1 MRALVRLSAC
11 LLLGSSFLPTAW
23 AALGPLT
30 VHSRQGEALRADIAL
45 TTAPDGAQVASAPRA
60 FYRSAGADWLPA
72 QQQAVSMRID
82 RTADGQPVVRLAST
96 RALTDPY
103 LSLVVELSAAGQAPE
118 YRYYTV
124 LLPTTSKEPVR
135 SQGAPVEAPDAAPP
149 ARPVPDPENLPG
161 TSPAQVQQPAA
172 ASPAPMVSVAEL
184 DRIARQEYEAAQAR
198 SNGKE
203 APAVKVKAAGKP
215 APVTPVRAQDSGWQW
230 SSAAAGAAATLAVLL
245 AGGAGLLWWR
255 RRRNRPDSPS
265 GDETGASQVMT
276 ARPPE
281 PELPALPEAPAPVVA
296 AMAPVMAE
304 PAVLEADLSAASS
317 EAALAEALASAEAM
331 AEAAPHP
338 AEVPAPVVAAAEPM
352 LENYE
357 FHDADD
363 GAAVLSA
370 TPEAVPAPA
379 PAVMSLDMDM
389 DAIFGDAVEPVA
401 APSPV
406 EVAAPVAAQEEDLLA
421 AMMEDIHPPAAPETL
436 AEPEPAPAVEA
447 EKEEPVAID
456 QDSIDDLLAG
466 FSTPA
471 PSVPPAVMGPPPPE
485 PEPPVEEPEPEPE
498 PKAEP
503 SLLEFDF
510 PLEEIQPAPAPL
522 PSDTNGMEL
531 DFDNML
537 DGDPLDTKLALAR
550 VYLDMGDGEGAR
562 EIVEEVLQAGSEA
575 QRAEARKLLAG
586 MASAG

>member
-296 AMAPVMAE
+296 AMAP
-304 PAVLEADLSAASS
+304 
-317 EAALAEALASAEAM
+317 
-331 AEAAPHP
+331 
-338 AEVPAPVVAAAEPM
+338 
-352 LENYE
+352 
-357 FHDADD
+357 
-363 GAAVLSA
+363 
-370 TPEAVPAPA
+370 
-379 PAVMSLDMDM
+379 
-389 DAIFGDAVEPVA
+389 
-401 APSPV
+401 
-406 EVAAPVAAQEEDLLA
+406 
-421 AMMEDIHPPAAPETL
+421 AAPETP

-466 FSTPA
+466 FSTPG
-471 PSVPPAVMGPPPPE
+471 PSVPPAVMEPPPPE
-485 PEPPVEEPEPEPE
+485 PEPPVEEPEPEPEPE

>member
-45 TTAPDGAQVASAPRA
+45 TAAPDGAQVASAPRA

-72 QQQAVSMRID
+72 QQQAVSMRIE
-82 RTADGQPVVRLAST
+82 RTANGQAVVRLAST
-96 RALTDPY
+96 KALADPY

-124 LLPTTSKEPVR
+124 LLPSTAKEPVS

-161 TSPAQVQQPAA
+161 TSQAQVQQPAA
-172 ASPAPMVSVAEL
+172 SSPAPMVSVAEL

-198 SNGKE
+198 SGGKGSPE
-203 APAVKVKAAGKP
+203 AKAAVPAGKP
-215 APVTPVRAQDSGWQW
+215 APAASVAADESGWQW
-230 SSAAAGAAATLAVLL
+230 SSAVAGAAATLAVLL
-245 AGGAGLLWWR
+245 AAGAGLLWWR
-255 RRRNRPDSPS
+255 QRRNKTEAAPA
-265 GDETGASQVMT
+265 DEQGGGGQVMT

-281 PELPALPEAPAPVVA
+281 PEPASLPEVPAPAPVVPVA
-296 AMAPVMAE
+296 APVMAE
-304 PAVLEADLSAASS
+304 PAILEADLSAASS

-331 AEAAPHP
+331 VEAAPHP
-338 AEVPAPVVAAAEPM
+338 AEAPAPVAAAAEPT
-352 LENYE
+352 LESYE
-357 FHDADD
+357 FHGADD
-363 GAAVLSA
+363 GAAVRSA
-370 TPEAVPAPA
+370 VPEAASA
-379 PAVMSLDMDM
+379 PAVALDMDAM
-389 DAIFGDAVEPVA
+389 FEAAAEPVTA
-401 APSPV
+401 SAPV
-406 EVAAPVAAQEEDLLA
+406 EAAAAEEDLLA
-421 AMMEDIHPPAAPETL
+421 AMMEDIHPPV
-436 AEPEPAPAVEA
+436 EPDLPAVPAAVPAEA
-447 EKEEPVAID
+447 EAKEDPAAID
-456 QDSIDDLLAG
+456 QDSIDDLMAG

-471 PSVPPAVMGPPPPE
+471 PSVPPAVMEPPPPE

-562 EIVEEVLQAGSEA
+562 EIVEEVLQTGTEA
-575 QRAEARKLLAG
+575 QQAAARKLLAG
-586 MASAG
+586 TASAAG